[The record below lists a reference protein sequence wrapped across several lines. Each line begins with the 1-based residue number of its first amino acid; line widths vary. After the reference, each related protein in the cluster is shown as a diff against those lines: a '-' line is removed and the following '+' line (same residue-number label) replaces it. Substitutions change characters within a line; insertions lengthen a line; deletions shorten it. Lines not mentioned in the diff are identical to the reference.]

1 MTDPGA
7 PMHLPPEESG
17 NLPVRPLQDAAAVT
31 LLRDLHSNLWSSL
44 KNTLDVDRVA
54 LGALILANFGG
65 MVLTIIAASAGN
77 VVPLIASV
85 GALGVVDLL
94 LHRTFKTSQTEARRI
109 VALLTDIYTD
119 HGLAP
124 YFDQMRDEFYV
135 ERYRIRLL
143 LCPIL
148 FVLAVVLGLAFGF
161 GS

>member
-1 MTDPGA
+1 MSADE
-7 PMHLPPEESG
+7 PPAGESH
-17 NLPVRPLQDAAAVT
+17 NFPSPRLAEVAAVP
-31 LLRDLHSNLWSSL
+31 LLRDLHSNLWLSL

-65 MVLTIIAASAGN
+65 MVLTIIAEDRP
-77 VVPLIASV
+77 VPLLATI
-85 GALGVVDLL
+85 GALGVIDLL
-94 LHRTFKTSQTEARRI
+94 LYRTFKTSQTEARRI

-148 FVLAVVLGLAFGF
+148 FALAVVLGLAFGWS
-161 GS
+161 G